1 MNAKKKELGTL
12 QGQIE
17 TEMTRIGELGVE
29 LAAMNN
35 DVEDTQEAL
44 ADDTKLQNELK
55 TGCGTKEAEW
65 EEVKKTRAEE
75 LTALAETVK
84 VLNDDDALDLFSSTL
99 PGASASL
106 LQVQVSATSQK
117 ARAMKIIRDQAKNSH
132 RPELDL
138 LALALNGKQAG
149 FEKIIKMV
157 DEMVVNLKRE
167 QENDD
172 SKKDYCNKQ
181 FDESDDKRKGLEQSL
196 SDSEAAI
203 SEAEGNIET
212 LGEEIKALTAGIK
225 ALDKSVTEATEQ
237 RKAENAEH
245 KALMSSNG
253 VAKEV
258 LGWAK
263 NRLNK
268 FYNPALYKAPPK
280 AELTEEERIAVNM
293 GGDAPP
299 TAAPGGI
306 AGTGIGASFVQIR
319 ASMSKASD
327 IPPPPETFGAYTK
340 KSSEVAV

>member
-1 MNAKKKELGTL
+1 
-12 QGQIE
+12 
-17 TEMTRIGELGVE
+17 
-29 LAAMNN
+29 
-35 DVEDTQEAL
+35 
-44 ADDTKLQNELK
+44 
-55 TGCGTKEAEW
+55 
-65 EEVKKTRAEE
+65 
-75 LTALAETVK
+75 
-84 VLNDDDALDLFSSTL
+84 
-99 PGASASL
+99 
-106 LQVQVSATSQK
+106 
-117 ARAMKIIRDQAKNSH
+117 
-132 RPELDL
+132 
-138 LALALNGKQAG
+138 
-149 FEKIIKMV
+149 MV
-157 DEMVVNLKRE
+157 DDMVVNLKKE
-167 QENDD
+167 QDNDD
-172 SKKDYCNKQ
+172 SKKDFCNKQ
-181 FDESDDKRKGLEQSL
+181 FDESDDKRKGLEQSIK
-196 SDSEAAI
+196 DSEAVI

-212 LGEEIKALTAGIK
+212 LVEEIAALTSGIK
-225 ALDKSVTEATEQ
+225 ALDKSVAEATEQ

-319 ASMSKASD
+319 SAVAKGSG

-340 KSSEVAV
+340 KSGDSGGVIGMIDLLTKDLDKEMQESDVLEKDAQSDYEKMMADSAQKRAADSKSIDGKSNAKADTEESLQNEQDKKAGTTKTHIANIEFIGSLHEECDWILQNHGARNEARNGEIESLGNAKAVLNGADYSLLQTTRHLRGIRRV